1 MDQFKQNKRKN
12 NNKMSEYRF
21 EFKNI
26 PHGFNDLTDL
36 FSEDAVKLHHLKHEY
51 GYFTKLQSLVG
62 KNVIFKKSSLEEII
76 RYFNQ
81 NKNDEENIDIK
92 NNACGLYNHQIWWKM
107 LTPKN
112 KYKKPNSDIKSIIE
126 KNFNSFEEFEDNFK
140 NLSKNLFGSG
150 WVWLLCKNG
159 KLSLASCQNQ
169 NNPISEGLGYPLL
182 GIDVWE
188 HAFYVDYLNRKKDY
202 VNKFLNYVN
211 WDEITNR
218 YFESEKSA
226 L

>member
-1 MDQFKQNKRKN
+1 
-12 NNKMSEYRF
+12 MSEHRF

-26 PHGFNDLTDL
+26 PYGFNELSGL
-36 FSEDAVKLHHLKHEY
+36 FSENAVKLHHLKHEY
-51 GYFTKLQSLVG
+51 GYFTKLSKLVE
-62 KNVIFKKSSLEEII
+62 KNVIFKKSSLEEIV

-81 NKNDEENIDIK
+81 NKSDEENIEIK

-107 LTPKN
+107 LVSKS

-126 KNFNSFEEFEDNFK
+126 KNFNSFEEFEDKFIK
-140 NLSKNLFGSG
+140 LSKNLFGSG
-150 WVWLLCKNG
+150 WVWMVCKNG
-159 KLSLASCQNQ
+159 KISLASCQNQ

-188 HAFYVDYLNRKKDY
+188 HAFYVDYLNRKKEY
-202 VNKFLNYVN
+202 VNKFLSYVN